1 MFTGI
6 IEEIGKVLSVRHGSQ
21 SATITIKAKKILEG
35 LKKGDSV
42 NTDGVC
48 LTVVS
53 IKGEEF
59 SADISAETLRR
70 SNLKQLKPGSGVN
83 LERAVRLN
91 DRIGGHLVSG
101 HVDGP
106 GTIEEFVKEENS
118 VRIRI
123 SAGADLLK
131 YIVQKG
137 SVAIDGISLT
147 VAEVNESGFVV
158 SLIPYTMNDTTLA
171 KKMKGNQVNLE
182 CDMIGKYVE
191 KLLKVPDQIRSSKI
205 DMDFLKE
212 HGY

>member
-21 SATITIKAKKILEG
+21 SATITIRAKKILDDI
-35 LKKGDSV
+35 KKGDSV

-53 IKGEEF
+53 FNGEEF
-59 SADISAETLRR
+59 SADVVAETLRR
-70 SNLKQLKPGSGVN
+70 SNLNQLKPGSEVN

-91 DRIGGHLVSG
+91 DRLGGHLVSG

-106 GTIEEFVKEENS
+106 GIIEEFIKEERS
-118 VRIRI
+118 IRIRI
-123 SAGADLLK
+123 SAGAELLK

-137 SVAIDGISLT
+137 SVAVDGISLT
-147 VAEVNESGFVV
+147 VAEVNQSGFVV
-158 SLIPYTMNDTTLA
+158 SLIPYTINDTTLA

-182 CDMIGKYVE
+182 CDVIGKYVE
-191 KLLKVPDQIRSSKI
+191 KLLKVPDQLKSSKI
-205 DMDFLKE
+205 DMDYLKE